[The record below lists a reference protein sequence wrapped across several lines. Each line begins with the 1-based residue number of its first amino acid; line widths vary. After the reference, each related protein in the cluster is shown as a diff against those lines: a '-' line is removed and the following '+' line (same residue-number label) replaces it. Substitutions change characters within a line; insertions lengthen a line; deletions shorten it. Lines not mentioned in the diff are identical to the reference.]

1 MYYDTY
7 HTFDEFR
14 REYLEKFGKPA
25 YVGPYMRKRW

>member
-14 REYLEKFGKPA
+14 IGYLEKFGKPA